1 MAEAERA
8 FASLHLRGRVAV
20 ALALL
25 VFVGVAQETG
35 FAGPELPAR
44 ALVIGV
50 ALAFTASLEE
60 VASRRARRQV
70 AATIGT
76 IAEFFAF
83 ALAVALFDRY
93 SAAAPAVLLWPIA
106 LGAVSLR
113 RVYLLYLAA
122 MGAAIVVE
130 IQVLRPGSRL
140 ADVAAGR
147 RPGAPRPG
155 PAPPPGARRGRG
167 ARRPRPP
174 P

>member
-113 RVYLLYLAA
+113 RAYLLYLAA
-122 MGAAIVVE
+122 MGAAIVLQIE
-130 IQVLRPGSRL
+130 VLLPGSRL
-140 ADVAAGR
+140 ADAAAGAALGSPYVR
-147 RPGAPRPG
+147 AAALPVALAAPC
-155 PAPPPGARRGRG
+155 PP
-167 ARRPRPP
+167 
-174 P
+174 